1 MSAGHGRLPFPW
13 PRWGCRYGQGGQGRR
28 GSAGLGDATLAQVP
42 PLPLGISPRCVP
54 GPPPVHG
61 MGGDLGS
68 VVWQHRRGEGWP
80 RPDGVQHRRK
90 PGKPGL
96 FSLAKRGLR
105 RTAAVCTFLQEGP
118 SGDRNHRESGGIY
131 I

>member
-54 GPPPVHG
+54 GPPPY
-61 MGGDLGS
+61 MG
-68 VVWQHRRGEGWP
+68 W
-80 RPDGVQHRRK
+80 
-90 PGKPGL
+90 
-96 FSLAKRGLR
+96 
-105 RTAAVCTFLQEGP
+105 
-118 SGDRNHRESGGIY
+118 GGILAQWFGSTGEERAGQDPTEFSTGGNQESPACLV
-131 I
+131 